1 MFVISNIY
9 ILVLSMT
16 VSDHIVIKFI
26 VLCTEFYIGVCS
38 CESLTLVYLCVCIKT
53 GCRNCSVNRT
63 ISLKTSL
70 FWSDSR
76 KAMVVLYFCS
86 LLA

>member
-26 VLCTEFYIGVCS
+26 VLCIEFYIGVCS
-38 CESLTLVYLCVCIKT
+38 CESLLWCICVYV
-53 GCRNCSVNRT
+53 
-63 ISLKTSL
+63 LKR
-70 FWSDSR
+70 D
-76 KAMVVLYFCS
+76 AGIVV
-86 LLA
+86 